1 MIRIL
6 QSSWV
11 TALMGCLL
19 YLGVT
24 FAMLSPGK
32 FEGAQAAQKAEEPQK
47 SANDDPSWKFK
58 NPEIDQWMAE
68 LKREKEALESREQ
81 QLQELALRLETERKE
96 FMTVTQTVYQLQAE
110 FDRNIIRIK
119 DQEVDNI
126 KRQAKVFSN
135 MSSDTVAALVGEMVE
150 DDAVRILYVM
160 KPDEVSA
167 ILESLGKLGKVESKR
182 AASITEKLR
191 RVLPPETKSRPKSSS

>member
-1 MIRIL
+1 MIRTL

-11 TALMGCLL
+11 TALVGCLL

-32 FEGAQAAQKAEEPQK
+32 FEGAQAAQSAEAAQK
-47 SANDDPSWKFK
+47 SANDDPSWKFR

-68 LKREKEALESREQ
+68 LKREKEALATREQ

-96 FMTVTQTVYQLQAE
+96 FTTVTQTVYQLQAE
-110 FDRNIIRIK
+110 FDKNVIRIK
-119 DQEVDNI
+119 DQEVENL

-135 MSSDTVAALVGEMVE
+135 MSPDAAATLVNEMAEEEAARV
-150 DDAVRILYVM
+150 LFNM

-167 ILESLGKLGKVESKR
+167 ILENLSKLGKTGSKR
-182 AASITEKLR
+182 AADIAENLR
-191 RVLPPETKSRPKSSS
+191 RILPPDSKARAKLP